1 MNKEILIA
9 LAEQWERESTPPQCE
24 DGSDSAKYSN
34 AVAQGRRE
42 ALTLCAK
49 HLRELIHLLA

>member
-9 LAEQWERESTPPQCE
+9 MAEKWEREAQAPECE

-34 AVAQGRRE
+34 AVAEGARKAKLE
-42 ALTLCAK
+42 CAK
-49 HLRELIHLLA
+49 KLRELIALLG

>member
-9 LAEQWERESTPPQCE
+9 MAEKWEREAQPPQYE

-34 AVAQGRRE
+34 ALAEGTRRGKLE
-42 ALTLCAK
+42 CAK
-49 HLRELIHLLA
+49 KDRHRP

>member
-9 LAEQWERESTPPQCE
+9 MAEKWEREAQPPQCE

-34 AVAQGRRE
+34 ALAEGTRRGKLE
-42 ALTLCAK
+42 CAK
-49 HLRELIHLLA
+49 KLRELIALLG